1 MKITLLIDTTSNKI
15 IKVGLNKDGRE
26 FMIEQQLDK
35 QKAQIVLRLI
45 DELLKKH
52 NLKLKDIEAIQINP
66 GPGSF
71 TGIRV
76 GFTIANTLAFLFKI
90 PINGRP
96 VGELVEPIYTGYERR

>member
-1 MKITLLIDTTSNKI
+1 MKIILLIDTTSNKT
-15 IKVGLNKDGRE
+15 IKVGLNRQEQE
-26 FMIEQQLDK
+26 FMVEQKLDK

-76 GFTIANTLAFLFKI
+76 GFTVANTLAFLLKI
-90 PINGRP
+90 PINGKP
-96 VGELVEPIYTGYERR
+96 VGKLIEPIYNT